1 MTVTEIEYY
10 KGIKVE
16 KSHYIR
22 MSARYAGE
30 NKLYYDLT
38 VRGVSYRLPT
48 WAKVKEAIDRA
59 TA

>member
-10 KGIKVE
+10 KGVKVE
-16 KSHYIR
+16 RNHYIR
-22 MSARYAGE
+22 MSPRYAGE

-38 VRGVSYRLPT
+38 VRGVAYRLNT
-48 WAKVKEAIDRA
+48 WAEVKEVIDRA